1 GAGGV
6 EWSWLR
12 FRFLCARLWGGCLF
26 GGCAGGAAAQKAED
40 AVGDAARRAI
50 CVAGEQLL
58 VTAQKA
64 KFQDGRRRLRGHAAE
79 GVILGHVVRYGVGMG
94 EQPGGICIVLV
105 DAVQDALFLVGDAA
119 AGVVGR
125 FVAAGVDAAVGMEA
139 QEQRGFQ
146 VVQPGVVFVID

>member
-1 GAGGV
+1 
-6 EWSWLR
+6 
-12 FRFLCARLWGGCLF
+12 
-26 GGCAGGAAAQKAED
+26 
-40 AVGDAARRAI
+40 
-50 CVAGEQLL
+50 
-58 VTAQKA
+58 
-64 KFQDGRRRLRGHAAE
+64 
-79 GVILGHVVRYGVGMG
+79 VILGHVVRYGVGMG

-146 VVQPGVVFVID
+146 VVQPGVVFVIDSDIYPGCAQKPGRSLADAGVHFGFGEQGVAAVI